1 MRNDYKRTDNPR
13 FLKPNTHTMST
24 KISAAL
30 KQLLS
35 INAHP
40 PSLNHSPAF
49 HHQLKGL
56 LADLNRTAVEKRLST
71 DSWTIFSTAA
81 LVSLNRPSAFE
92 PFWKSLVAT
101 SKEREL
107 VYQARLV
114 RETALKSI
122 SFIGI
127 AKAINALNAFRE
139 VIEGSEGEIVA
150 RLDEEQA
157 RRVPAEAGENT
168 VPKVFARA
176 SETWKSIYRPLD
188 EKLRAKLAAAHPDL
202 PVHILH
208 SHYGPLLSDPPTNRG
223 PIGRIGTSLIAIGT
237 LRAAQ
242 HLGPQLLSHVY
253 GLRKAAEE
261 LPSRP
266 EPSLG
271 AGTDWLTSDDG
282 AQWIISAIDRL
293 STLVSNCEHHPSPK
307 L

>member
-1 MRNDYKRTDNPR
+1 M
-13 FLKPNTHTMST
+13 
-24 KISAAL
+24 
-30 KQLLS
+30 
-35 INAHP
+35 
-40 PSLNHSPAF
+40 
-49 HHQLKGL
+49 
-56 LADLNRTAVEKRLST
+56 
-71 DSWTIFSTAA
+71 
-81 LVSLNRPSAFE
+81 
-92 PFWKSLVAT
+92 
-101 SKEREL
+101 
-107 VYQARLV
+107 YQARLV

-139 VIEGSEGEIVA
+139 VMEGSEGEIVA

-168 VPKVFARA
+168 VPKVLARA
-176 SETWKSIYRPLD
+176 SWTWKSIYRPLD

-208 SHYGPLLSDPPTNRG
+208 SHYGPLLSDPPTNPG
-223 PIGRIGTSLIAIGT
+223 PVGRIGTSLIAIGT

-271 AGTDWLTSDDG
+271 SGTDWLTSDDG
-282 AQWIISAIDRL
+282 AHWIISAIDRL
-293 STLVSNCEHHPSPK
+293 SSLVSSCEHHPSSK